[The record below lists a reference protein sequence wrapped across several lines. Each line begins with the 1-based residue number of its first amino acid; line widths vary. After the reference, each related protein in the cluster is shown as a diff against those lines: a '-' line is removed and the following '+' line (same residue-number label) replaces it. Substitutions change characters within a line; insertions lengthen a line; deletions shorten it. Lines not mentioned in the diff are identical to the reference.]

1 MKYAQHMNLIH
12 KEDKRVQ
19 LNILPFPVEKVII
32 NDKVAK
38 LKEGGLVLYEDL
50 REQETGDVS
59 EIDWL
64 KVNGE
69 ELVYSHRGFSFRI
82 RVEGKPIV
90 TMMKGRGRT
99 GFKVRDSSS
108 VKLIALDNLLY
119 VNTRNIIV
127 EHDYYNARIR
137 YLQPLGVVE
146 EELSRATITS
156 PTICVE
162 PASKNTICI
171 VSVKPIRLEYYPGKI
186 LVATSSEA
194 QILFSRK
201 MFEWNNA
208 LSILWSLVNRPVEV
222 SGDPKTIL
230 WRITPYTVKPL
241 YFEANPLN
249 DKRMYIKTILWNST
263 LEPVQATL
271 WFPAKILEA
280 KTIGYS
286 NSEVEE
292 LIPDYDRVKSTIPP
306 QGIILLELKLLRLP
320 PLFLKELMRRNILS
334 PYTPP

>member
-1 MKYAQHMNLIH
+1 MNLIR
-12 KEDKRVQ
+12 KKDKRIQ
-19 LNILPFPVEKVII
+19 LNILPFPVEEVII
-32 NDKVAK
+32 DNKVAK
-38 LKEGGLVLYEDL
+38 LKEGGLALYEDF
-50 REQETGDVS
+50 REQEANS
-59 EIDWL
+59 IREIDQL
-64 KVNGE
+64 KINGE
-69 ELVYSHRGFSFRI
+69 ELVYNHKGFSFRI

-90 TMMKGRGRT
+90 TMMEGRGRI

-127 EHDYYNARIR
+127 EHDCYNARIR

-162 PASKNTICI
+162 LASKNTVCI

-241 YFEANPLN
+241 YFEAKPLD

-263 LEPVQATL
+263 LESVQATL
-271 WFPAKILEA
+271 WVPAKILEA
-280 KTIGYS
+280 KSVDYS

-292 LIPDYDRVKSTIPP
+292 LIPDYDRVRSTIPP